1 MPAPWGRY
9 WPISSA
15 ARAASRLCPGARF
28 AVVRANR
35 AGEIQ
40 LTVSADR
47 PLKID
52 GPALLRAAGA
62 ASVYFCHL
70 KPRPAHALDGKMT
83 LLAGAPSLAETIA
96 GNEFLLSPQAF
107 AQTDAA
113 QADALY
119 DKALSL
125 LSLTGK
131 ERVLDAY
138 SGAGTISLALARR
151 AGHVTGVEIHPSAVA
166 DAREAA
172 RRNGL
177 SEKVE
182 FLCQDAAR
190 FARENRRRFDAVTV
204 DPPRRGLDGEFT
216 RALLSMAPPQ
226 IVYVSCNPATLAR
239 DVAALSPHYAL
250 ASATPVD
257 MFPWTANVETVVL
270 LSKGEIDSKKV

>member
-1 MPAPWGRY
+1 M
-9 WPISSA
+9 
-15 ARAASRLCPGARF
+15 
-28 AVVRANR
+28 
-35 AGEIQ
+35 
-40 LTVSADR
+40 
-47 PLKID
+47 
-52 GPALLRAAGA
+52 
-62 ASVYFCHL
+62 
-70 KPRPAHALDGKMT
+70 
-83 LLAGAPSLAETIA
+83 
-96 GNEFLLSPQAF
+96 
-107 AQTDAA
+107 
-113 QADALY
+113 
-119 DKALSL
+119 
-125 LSLTGK
+125 
-131 ERVLDAY
+131 
-138 SGAGTISLALARR
+138 
-151 AGHVTGVEIHPSAVA
+151 TGVEIHPSAVA

-190 FARENRRRFDAVTV
+190 FDRENRRRFDAVTV

-270 LSKGEIDSKKV
+270 LSKGENRL